1 MRGLLLGTIISLL
14 FGALSIWLMQQ
25 DGGYVFINFQNYTV
39 EMTVWVALLLYLIV
53 TASIVWFFSLVKW
66 GAGAGGLRNWWVS
79 RASSKKINTTKQ
91 GLILYADHE
100 WQRAL
105 EVLTKS
111 AERSIMPEV
120 DLLFAVRSASEGG
133 QIEEARSLIEKLKSS
148 NSKFYLLAQ
157 KSLAEI
163 YIQDES
169 FDLALEIITPMAD
182 ERPEDPGVLRL
193 LADVLYLTEDWTS
206 LQLLLRDMHRFK
218 ALDKS
223 DMALLEFDVYQ
234 NLLSEF
240 QADPDLTLQ
249 EQKEQVADLWDII
262 PKRLKTDSH
271 LSCFYFDLLVSVN
284 DCEKMIPIMIKN
296 VNNSWSDELV
306 LRLGETGI
314 PKPEFRLAAAE
325 KWLVKYPENSIL
337 LFTLGNI
344 CCQLKFWG
352 KARDYF
358 SSALAIEPN
367 PKIFASLGE
376 VMIQIGEVDA
386 AHDAFR
392 RGLILGNQEGFS
404 R

>member
-25 DGGYVFINFQNYTV
+25 DGGYVFIHFQNYTV

-53 TASIVWFFSLVKW
+53 TASIVWFFLLVKW

-100 WQRAL
+100 WRRAL

-111 AERSIMPEV
+111 AERSVIPEV
-120 DLLFAVRSASEGG
+120 DLLFAVRSASECG
-133 QIEEARSLIEKLKSS
+133 QIEKARSLIEKLKFS

-169 FDLALEIITPMAD
+169 FDLALDIIKPMAD

-206 LQLLLRDMHRFK
+206 LQPLLQDMHRFK
-218 ALDKS
+218 ALHKS

-240 QADPDLTLQ
+240 QVDPDKI
-249 EQKEQVADLWDII
+249 EII
-262 PKRLKTDSH
+262 L
-271 LSCFYFDLLVSVN
+271 N
-284 DCEKMIPIMIKN
+284 GIKL
-296 VNNSWSDELV
+296 D
-306 LRLGETGI
+306 
-314 PKPEFRLAAAE
+314 K
-325 KWLVKYPENSIL
+325 
-337 LFTLGNI
+337 
-344 CCQLKFWG
+344 
-352 KARDYF
+352 DY
-358 SSALAIEPN
+358 
-367 PKIFASLGE
+367 
-376 VMIQIGEVDA
+376 D
-386 AHDAFR
+386 
-392 RGLILGNQEGFS
+392 
-404 R
+404 

>member
-25 DGGYVFINFQNYTV
+25 DGGYVFIRFQNYTV

-53 TASIVWFFSLVKW
+53 TASIVWFFLLVKW

-79 RASSKKINTTKQ
+79 RASRKKINTTKQ

-111 AERSIMPEV
+111 AERSLIPEV
-120 DLLFAVRSASEGG
+120 DLLFAVRSASECG
-133 QIEEARSLIEKLKSS
+133 QIEKARSLIEKLKAS

-169 FDLALEIITPMAD
+169 FDLALDIITPMAD

-206 LQLLLRDMHRFK
+206 LQLLLQDMHRFK
-218 ALDKS
+218 ALHKS

-240 QADPDLTLQ
+240 QVDPDLTLQ
-249 EQKEQVADLWDII
+249 EQKAQVDDLWDII

-271 LSCFYFDLLVSVN
+271 LTCLYFDLLVSVN
-284 DCEKMIPIMIKN
+284 NCEKIIPTIIKN
-296 VNNSWSDELV
+296 VNNNWNDEMV
-306 LRLGETGI
+306 LRLGEAEI
-314 PKPEFRLAAAE
+314 PKPEVRLAAAE
-325 KWLVKYPENSIL
+325 KWLVKHPENAIL

>member
-25 DGGYVFINFQNYTV
+25 DSGYVFIHFQNYTV

-53 TASIVWFFSLVKW
+53 TASIVWFFLLVKW

-100 WQRAL
+100 WRRAL

-111 AERSIMPEV
+111 AERSVIPEV
-120 DLLFAVRSASEGG
+120 DLLFAVRSASECG
-133 QIEEARSLIEKLKSS
+133 QIEKARSLIEKLKFS

-169 FDLALEIITPMAD
+169 FDLALDIIKPMAD

-206 LQLLLRDMHRFK
+206 LQPLLQDMHRFK
-218 ALDKS
+218 ALHKS

-240 QADPDLTLQ
+240 QVDPDLTLQ
-249 EQKEQVADLWDII
+249 EQKAQVADLWDII

-271 LSCFYFDLLVSVN
+271 LTCFYFDLLVSVN
-284 DCEKMIPIMIKN
+284 NCEKMIPTMIKN
-296 VNNSWSDELV
+296 VNNNWNDEMV
-306 LRLGETGI
+306 LRLGEVGI
-314 PKPEFRLAAAE
+314 PKPEVRLAAAE
-325 KWLVKYPENSIL
+325 KWLVKHPENAIL

-358 SSALAIEPN
+358 SSALSIEPN

-376 VMIQIGEVDA
+376 VMIQIGEIDA
-386 AHDAFR
+386 ANDAFR

>member
-25 DGGYVFINFQNYTV
+25 DGGYVFVHFQNYTV

-53 TASIVWFFSLVKW
+53 TASIVWFFLLVKW

-79 RASSKKINTTKQ
+79 RASRKKINTTKQ

-111 AERSIMPEV
+111 AERSLIPEV
-120 DLLFAVRSASEGG
+120 DLLFAVRSASECG
-133 QIEEARSLIEKLKSS
+133 QIEKARSLIEKLKVS
-148 NSKFYLLAQ
+148 NSKIYLLAQ

-169 FDLALEIITPMAD
+169 FDLALDIITPMAD
-182 ERPEDPGVLRL
+182 ERPEDPRVLRL

-206 LQLLLRDMHRFK
+206 LQLLLQDMHRFK
-218 ALDKS
+218 ALHKS

-240 QADPDLTLQ
+240 QVDPDLTLQ
-249 EQKEQVADLWDII
+249 EQKAQVDDLWDII
-262 PKRLKTDSH
+262 PKRLKTDSY
-271 LSCFYFDLLVSVN
+271 LTCFYFDLLVSVN
-284 DCEKMIPIMIKN
+284 NCEKMIPTIIKN
-296 VNNSWSDELV
+296 VNNNWNDEMV
-306 LRLGETGI
+306 LRLGEAGI
-314 PKPEFRLAAAE
+314 PKPEVRLAAAE
-325 KWLVKYPENSIL
+325 NWLVKNPENAIL